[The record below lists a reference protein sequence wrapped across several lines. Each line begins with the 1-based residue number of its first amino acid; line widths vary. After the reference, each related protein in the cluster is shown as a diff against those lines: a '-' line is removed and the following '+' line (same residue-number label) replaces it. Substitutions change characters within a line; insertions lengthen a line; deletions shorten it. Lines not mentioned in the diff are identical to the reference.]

1 MELEDL
7 LCDGLLEWLRDDEP
21 GFSGDVDLEQLLAAA
36 SDVYEQSTDP
46 TPSDSA
52 LPACASG
59 STQSSLVSSTLSPI
73 YIIISCKC
81 IMTKVLYT
89 AFVTFGYIHHIN
101 KICGSYPGGISIEST
116 ERGLYDI

>member
-46 TPSDSA
+46 TPCDSA
-52 LPACASG
+52 LPACPTS
-59 STQSSLVSSTLSPI
+59 V
-73 YIIISCKC
+73 
-81 IMTKVLYT
+81 
-89 AFVTFGYIHHIN
+89 
-101 KICGSYPGGISIEST
+101 
-116 ERGLYDI
+116 R

>member
-52 LPACASG
+52 LPACASSHPTVYEPLPPKKKG
-59 STQSSLVSSTLSPI
+59 NDPRL
-73 YIIISCKC
+73 
-81 IMTKVLYT
+81 
-89 AFVTFGYIHHIN
+89 
-101 KICGSYPGGISIEST
+101 
-116 ERGLYDI
+116 